1 MSNLIGLTINAS
13 STDKFKI
20 YPYNSNNK
28 IAYSLKINDNSNI
41 ITFHNNEMI
50 GIGTSQ
56 PTEKLNIYNGS
67 LRVSNNSN
75 QIIDINYNSISF
87 YNSNFDLKG
96 TIKNDNN
103 NINNSISLYSNLEIK
118 GELFINEFRPINNKW
133 HRTNNDNKNRFYFAS
148 NSSTI
153 FESPNG
159 YEFRNINNS
168 NIYITNNGNLGIG
181 LTNPQNNLHIISDTQ
196 FPLKISSKLL
206 NNNGTFISLNTE
218 ICNWTKCA
226 IGHIRTSN
234 FDVGDIIF
242 MTNNNLNSNSI
253 NFNDERLRIKST
265 GLIGI
270 GITNP
275 NANLHINNNEV
286 KLRLTESNNS
296 NGLLLMKSNNSFILN
311 ENNNDLILGSAGKE
325 IVRLTSNGNFNLPL
339 GILNFTTNK
348 TQINAN
354 NYPIINYENLNIN
367 IGSTETKTIF
377 NNYVGIGGVNPIEL
391 LHTQGTIAS
400 INNNT
405 KNHIRIL
412 NDNSS
417 GFLDIGSDLNGFAIR
432 INNSGQSYGN
442 NNYTERFRIKTDGNI
457 GIGNNNPISNLNDV
471 NLTIGNSS
479 LNTSSGF
486 LIISKGTSDFKRHFK
501 FGYGTNNFVAI
512 GDFGTNNSS
521 GTWKEQIRFH
531 WNTPNNALVLFENG
545 DLNIVGRLYQASDRK
560 IKKEIKT
567 IDNAL
572 EKVEK
577 LNGVE
582 FKSIYNNQEQLGL
595 IAQEI
600 EEIIPQVVNYNP
612 DTDLKSVSYA
622 NLVPLLINAIK
633 ELNKK
638 ITKI

>member
-13 STDKFKI
+13 SNDKFKI

-28 IAYSLKINDNSNI
+28 ISYSLKINDSNHI

-67 LRVSNNSN
+67 LRISNNSN
-75 QIIDINYNSISF
+75 KLIDINHNSISF

-96 TIKNDNN
+96 VVKNDGNN
-103 NINNSISLYSNLEIK
+103 YISLYSNLEIK
-118 GELFINEFRPINNKW
+118 GELLINEFRPINNQW
-133 HRTNNDNKNRFYFAS
+133 HRTNDNKNRFYFLS
-148 NSSTI
+148 NSATI
-153 FESPNG
+153 LESPNG
-159 YEFRNINNS
+159 YEIRTTNC
-168 NIYITNNGNLGIG
+168 NIYINNQGNLGIG
-181 LTNPQNNLHIISDTQ
+181 ITNPLNNLHIISDNQ
-196 FPLKISSKLL
+196 FPFKISSKSIH
-206 NNNGTFISLNTE
+206 NNGTFISLNTE
-218 ICNWTKCA
+218 ICNWTKCG

-234 FDVGDIIF
+234 FDIGDLIF

-253 NFNDERLRIKST
+253 NLNDERLRIKST

-275 NANLHINNNEV
+275 NANLHINNNQV
-286 KLRLTESNNS
+286 KLRLTEFNNNS

-325 IVRLTSNGNFNLPL
+325 IVRLTSNGNFNLPI
-339 GILNFTTNK
+339 GILNFTSNK
-348 TQINAN
+348 AEINAN
-354 NYPIINYENLNIN
+354 NYPIIKYENLNIN
-367 IGSTETKTIF
+367 FGSSETKTIF
-377 NNYVGIGGVNPIEL
+377 NNYVGIGSISPIEL
-391 LHTQGTIAS
+391 LHVQGTIAS
-400 INNNT
+400 INNTT

-417 GFLDIGSDLNGFAIR
+417 GFLDIGNDINGFAIR

-442 NNYTERFRIKTDGNI
+442 NNYIERFRIKTDGNV
-457 GIGNNNPISNLNDV
+457 GIGNNNPITNLNDV

-486 LIISKGTSDFKRHFK
+486 LIISKGASDFKRHFK
-501 FGYGTNNFVAI
+501 FGYGTNNFIAI

-567 IDNAL
+567 IDSAL

-582 FKSIYNNQEQLGL
+582 FKGIDNNIEQIGL
-595 IAQEI
+595 IAQEV
-600 EEIIPQVVNYNP
+600 EEIIPQVVNYNQE
-612 DTDLKSVSYA
+612 TDLKSVSYA

-638 ITKI
+638 ITKN